1 MSHHSPITADPA
13 NPTGRFM
20 SMVDV
25 EHEVALSKATIN
37 RLHRTG
43 RFPQKRHLS
52 ERRIGWYESDI
63 RAWQASRASPP
74 RPADAER

>member
-1 MSHHSPITADPA
+1 MSHHSPISADTAEPS
-13 NPTGRFM
+13 GRFL

-25 EHEVALSKATIN
+25 EQEVSLSKATIN

-43 RFPQKRHLS
+43 KFPRKRHLS

-63 RAWQASRASPP
+63 QAWKSSRVAVTL
-74 RPADAER
+74 RGTAEK